1 MKEIRRTYETTRKI
15 NIISPQ
21 NEGTRLV
28 QSIRYER
35 KPFGKITHIVAE
47 DIYTTN

>member
-1 MKEIRRTYETTRKI
+1 MKEIRRTYETNREI
-15 NIISPQ
+15 NFISPQ

-35 KPFGKITHIVAE
+35 SLLAKSLI
-47 DIYTTN
+47 